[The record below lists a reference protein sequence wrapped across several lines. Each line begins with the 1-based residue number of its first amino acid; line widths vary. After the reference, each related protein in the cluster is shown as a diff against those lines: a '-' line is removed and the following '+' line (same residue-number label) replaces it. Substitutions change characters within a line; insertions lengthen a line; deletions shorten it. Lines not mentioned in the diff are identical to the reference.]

1 MGYVYIFLTV
11 VLTVYGQ
18 VVLKWRLNQLEM
30 LPEMFLDKL
39 VFLFRSLL
47 DPYIFSSFF
56 SAFLAS
62 LAWMAALKEFD
73 LSKAYPFMSLSFVC
87 VLALSYWLFKETITT
102 QKLIGSVLIIV
113 GVVLISK
120 SA

>member
-1 MGYVYIFLTV
+1 MGYFYIFLTII
-11 VLTVYGQ
+11 LTVYGQ
-18 VVLKWRLNQLEM
+18 IVLKWRLNQLDA
-30 LPEMFLDKL
+30 LPQMFTAKL
-39 VFLFRSLL
+39 VFLLKAVF

-87 VLALSYWLFKETITT
+87 VMVLSYWLFKETVST
-102 QKLIGSVLIIV
+102 QKIIGSILIVAGIYLV
-113 GVVLISK
+113 SK

>member
-1 MGYVYIFLTV
+1 MGYFYIFLTII
-11 VLTVYGQ
+11 LTVYGQ
-18 VVLKWRLNQLEM
+18 IVLKWRLNQLDA
-30 LPEMFLDKL
+30 LPQMFTAKL
-39 VFLFRSLL
+39 VFLLKAVF

-87 VLALSYWLFKETITT
+87 VMVISYWLFKESVST
-102 QKLIGSVLIIV
+102 QKIIGSVLIVAGIYLV
-113 GVVLISK
+113 SK